1 MHILIGLTLGCFFSR
16 TCLLV
21 YLGIM
26 STLLLPP
33 KPVLWTAFCQCWVFR
48 TWREYF
54 NFS

>member
-1 MHILIGLTLGCFFSR
+1 MHILICLFLASFFSR
-16 TCLLV
+16 AALLV
-21 YLGIM
+21 LAAIV

-33 KPVLWTAFCQCWVFR
+33 KPVLWPAFCRSPVFR

>member
-1 MHILIGLTLGCFFSR
+1 MKLQVGKFQSQNQVF
-16 TCLLV
+16 
-21 YLGIM
+21 LGIL

-33 KPVLWTAFCQCWVFR
+33 KPVLWTAFCQSPVFR

>member
-1 MHILIGLTLGCFFSR
+1 MHIMIALTLACFFSR
-16 TCLLV
+16 AALLV
-21 YLGIM
+21 YVAIM